1 MIGHISNSIVGY
13 KDNYIKKKTR
23 ESFSDYKPEK
33 TIEQAENENGLVQ
46 TQNESKDDIPLT
58 DEMRSELI
66 SAYRNVNWKSDDSIT
81 HLLSLGKSAGKIRA
95 EDIDEALVCFE
106 DANLLNKYSYISEDS
121 DGNSIHNALEHD
133 KAQIKAAIDF
143 YHYVPE
149 HLEKRVASLQRVD
162 DFFDWVSKLK

>member
-1 MIGHISNSIVGY
+1 MIGHISNSLVGY
-13 KDNYIKKKTR
+13 KDNYIKKKTH
-23 ESFSDYKPEK
+23 ESLSGYKSGE
-33 TIEQAENENGLVQ
+33 TIKQADKSRVQ
-46 TQNESKDDIPLT
+46 TQNESKDDILLT

-95 EDIDEALVCFE
+95 DDIDEALVCFE
-106 DANLLNKYSYISEDS
+106 DANLLNRYSYISEDS
-121 DGNSIHNALEHD
+121 NGNSIRNSLEHD

-162 DFFDWVSKLK
+162 DFIDWVSKLK